1 MEKSM
6 QKLKIMLILLII
18 LNILFASILII
29 DIQLFKTPDILIE
42 INILDVN
49 SEEVILGSNIKII
62 NPNGFDLIVSD
73 LNIESKTKDGK
84 KIGNIIIQGGK
95 IPSNGEKNFNSTN
108 NLRFESN
115 NFDVIENTVSAR
127 VGVNILGFITKTIP
141 LKITAIASF
150 NEFLEKLSQPD
161 VNINFAFDKLTEKG
175 LNFSASVDIYNPTS
189 FEFNIDTIYLDINT
203 ENNKNVGNIKILGS
217 KIGPKSS
224 EVFSSNGVIE
234 FGAFDAK
241 TLWMNVSGVAGVKI
255 AGISKNI
262 SFSADASFDIPD
274 IKNFIFVN
282 ESVDISLP
290 VQFKFTL
297 FGIKAIVGLRFY
309 NPSEIPLVA
318 KNMVCSISR
327 LDGEKISVLS
337 EEKME
342 SCEIAPKKT
351 ICIKTQLL
359 IPYIKYLLSFKA
371 SIFPDW
377 IVLNI
382 KGDFSI
388 AGTRQAFP
396 ISINAFVDPHFL
408 KNSELV
414 ITEE

>member
-1 MEKSM
+1 MKN
-6 QKLKIMLILLII
+6 LKILLILLII
-18 LNILFASILII
+18 LNIIFASILII

-42 INILDVN
+42 INIIDIN

-95 IPSNGEKNFNSTN
+95 IPSNGEKKFNSTN

-161 VNINFAFDKLTEKG
+161 VNINFDFDKLTEKG
-175 LNFSASVDIYNPTS
+175 LNFSASVEIYNPTG

-241 TLWMNVSGVAGVKI
+241 TLWMNVSGIAGIKI

-282 ESVDISLP
+282 ESIDISLP

-297 FGIKAIVGLRFY
+297 FGIKATVGLRFY
-309 NPSEIPLVA
+309 NPSEIPLVIE
-318 KNMVCSISR
+318 NILISISR
-327 LDGEKISVLS
+327 LDGEKISVLG
-337 EEKME
+337 EEKMDP
-342 SCEIAPKKT
+342 CEIAPKKT

-359 IPYIKYLLSFKA
+359 IPYIKYLSSGSFR
-371 SIFPDW
+371 IFPDW

-382 KGDFSI
+382 KGDLSI
-388 AGTRQAFP
+388 AGTRQAIP
-396 ISINAFVDPHFL
+396 ISINAFVDPHIL

-414 ITEE
+414 IPDG